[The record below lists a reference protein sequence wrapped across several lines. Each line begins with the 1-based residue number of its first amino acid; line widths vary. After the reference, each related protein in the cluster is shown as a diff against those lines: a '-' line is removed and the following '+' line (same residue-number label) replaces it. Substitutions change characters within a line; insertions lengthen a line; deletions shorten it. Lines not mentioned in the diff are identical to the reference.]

1 MVDQHGG
8 SINFGMINIFIVIS
22 LKEVSVFMTVMF
34 LLRFHNVLGPS
45 NTSISDFD
53 VLKRNLFTGGKQKN
67 RIPTSFGTKACI
79 ISVVI

>member
-22 LKEVSVFMTVMF
+22 LKEVSVFMTVYVFTMF
-34 LLRFHNVLGPS
+34 LGPS

>member
-22 LKEVSVFMTVMF
+22 LKEVSVFYDSHV

-53 VLKRNLFTGGKQKN
+53 VLKRNLFTGGKQKTVSQLHLVQK
-67 RIPTSFGTKACI
+67 P
-79 ISVVI
+79 V

>member
-1 MVDQHGG
+1 MVDQHSG
-8 SINFGMINIFIVIS
+8 SISFGMINIFIVIS

-53 VLKRNLFTGGKQKN
+53 VLKRNLFTGGKQKTVSQLHLVQK
-67 RIPTSFGTKACI
+67 P
-79 ISVVI
+79 V